1 MASGFRA
8 PGGADTAEGAARAF
22 LKRYGPAF
30 GIGPRQSLIVKS
42 APAPGEAG
50 TVRLARRVDGAPL
63 YGGDVA
69 VEVDAGRD
77 VTLVSTGDVPGEV
90 QGTPRISRKSAVKA
104 ARKAIPGLEAEG
116 EPRAERGW
124 RAAGK
129 AVRPVW
135 RVDIAARK
143 PSGDWRSFVD
153 AETGKVLLRV
163 DLRVSGPR

>member
-1 MASGFRA
+1 VV
-8 PGGADTAEGAARAF
+8 
-22 LKRYGPAF
+22 
-30 GIGPRQSLIVKS
+30 QS

-69 VEVDAGRD
+69 VEVDAGLD
-77 VTLVSTGDVPGEV
+77 VTLVSTGDVPAEV
-90 QGTPRISRKSAVKA
+90 KGTPRISRKSAVKA

-124 RAAGK
+124 RAVGK

-143 PSGDWRSFVD
+143 PPGDWRSFVD
-153 AETGKVLLRV
+153 AETGKVLLRT
-163 DLRVSGPR
+163 DHRVTGPR